1 MRGPQLG
8 WEGEMTNGSVDDWA
22 VAIAWLKR
30 KRGNISRQAHA
41 GGEMQFIWWC
51 AYSYVNEIARK
62 RPS

>member
-1 MRGPQLG
+1 
-8 WEGEMTNGSVDDWA
+8 MTKGSMDDGAVD
-22 VAIAWLKR
+22 LTCLRR
-30 KRGNISRQAHA
+30 KRGNISGQAHA